1 MVTKSSPLNTLSFFF
16 VFLRALCGE
25 KYVGY
30 FLLSILEKMWLN
42 RTMIATLRGEVSQIE
57 ENAIIVEVGGVGLRV
72 FVPAPLRGRLKAGEA
87 TLLYTHLIVRQD
99 ALTFYG
105 FESQSDRE
113 LFNMLLGVDGVGPK
127 VALSV
132 LSTLT
137 LDAVQRAVFTE
148 EPELLSRVP
157 GVGKKTSQKIILY
170 LHDRLKPTDAL
181 SKIAALSDKDSE
193 VLAALTSLG
202 YSVIEAQTAIQ
213 SLPKDA
219 PDDVE
224 ERLRMALQNFTGK

>member
-1 MVTKSSPLNTLSFFF
+1 MIQKPAKLATFRNP
-16 VFLRALCGE
+16 
-25 KYVGY
+25 
-30 FLLSILEKMWLN
+30 KMWLN

-57 ENAIIVEVGGVGLRV
+57 DNALIIEVGGVGLRV
-72 FVPAPLRGRLKAGEA
+72 FVPAPVRGRLKVGEVI
-87 TLLYTHLIVRQD
+87 LLYTHLVVRED
-99 ALTFYG
+99 ALTLYG
-105 FESQSDRE
+105 FESQPDRE
-113 LFNMLLGVDGVGPK
+113 LFNMLLGVDGIGPK

-137 LDAVQRAVFTE
+137 LDTVQRAVFTE
-148 EPELLSRVP
+148 EPDILSRVP

-170 LHDRLKPTDAL
+170 LHDRLKPADAL
-181 SKIAALSDKDSE
+181 ARVAALSDKYSE

>member
-1 MVTKSSPLNTLSFFF
+1 
-16 VFLRALCGE
+16 
-25 KYVGY
+25 
-30 FLLSILEKMWLN
+30 
-42 RTMIATLRGEVSQIE
+42 MIATLRGEVSQIE
-57 ENAIIVEVGGVGLRV
+57 DNAVIIEVGGVGLRV
-72 FVPAPLRGRLKAGEA
+72 FVPAPLRGRLKAGESI
-87 TLLYTHLIVRQD
+87 LLYTHLIVRED
-99 ALTFYG
+99 ALTLYG

-148 EPELLSRVP
+148 EPEILSRVP

-170 LHDRLKPTDAL
+170 LHDRLKPADAL
-181 SKIAALSDKDSE
+181 AKIAALSDKDSE
-193 VLAALTSLG
+193 VLAALTALG
-202 YSVIEAQTAIQ
+202 YSVVEAQTAIQ

-224 ERLRMALQNFTGK
+224 ERLRLALQNFSGK